1 MLALKTRMGTAL
13 ALIIA
18 TVSPAWAGETLIHA
32 GTVIAVPGE
41 PVLKNQT
48 LTIREGLIISIEP
61 GFRLSTTAEI
71 INGRDMVF
79 MPGLIDAHV
88 HLAIDSLQ
96 DRPQDAVTLEAG
108 DRAFLIA
115 NNAQK
120 TLMAGFT
127 AVQDVGGPPEI
138 FAARRAV
145 RAGLIPGPHIRA
157 AGAAISVTGGH
168 GDIHGYR
175 QDVLSLSPSDN
186 ICNGVGD
193 CRRAVRHAVK
203 SGADL
208 IKVMATGGVTSAT
221 DTGTGQQLMDD
232 ELVAIVAAAK
242 SMGRKVTAHA
252 HDKAGIDAALRAGV
266 DSIEHGSYADAD
278 TAELFKRK
286 NATLVSTLLPGK
298 TVPTWTFLPPSVV
311 KKAQR
316 VSKVVDA
323 MIMAAHDNGITI
335 VFGTDSG
342 VTPHGQNAQEFQYL
356 IEAGMSPMD
365 AIKSA
370 TITAAKHIEMFDK
383 IGTLAP
389 GKYADIIAVNRD
401 PIKDINALT
410 DVDFVMKGGVVYKNE
425 NEQNFSHP

>member
-1 MLALKTRMGTAL
+1 MLDLKTRTGAVLML
-13 ALIIA
+13 MMVM
-18 TVSPAWAGETLIHA
+18 VSPAWAEETLIHA

-48 LTIREGLIISIEP
+48 LTIRDGLIASIEP
-61 GFRLSTTAEI
+61 GFVLSATAKI
-71 INGRDMVF
+71 IDGRDMVF

-88 HLAIDSLQ
+88 HLAINSLQ
-96 DRPQDAVTLEAG
+96 DRPRDTVTLEAG

-115 NNAQK
+115 NNAEK
-120 TLMAGFT
+120 TLLAGFT

-157 AGAAISVTGGH
+157 AGAAISATGGH
-168 GDIHGYR
+168 GDLHGYR
-175 QDVLSLSPSDN
+175 QDVLSLFPSDN

-203 SGADL
+203 SGADV
-208 IKVMATGGVTSAT
+208 IKITATGGVTSAT
-221 DTGTGQQLMDD
+221 DAGTGQQLMDD
-232 ELVAIVAAAK
+232 ELAAIVAAAK

-266 DSIEHGSYADAD
+266 DSIEHGSYADAS

-298 TVPTWTFLPPSVV
+298 TVPTWTFLPPAVT

-316 VSKVVDA
+316 VSQVVDA
-323 MIMAAHDNGITI
+323 MIKTAHESGVTI

-356 IEAGMSPMD
+356 IEAGMSPME
-365 AIKSA
+365 AITSA
-370 TITAAKHIEMFDK
+370 TITAAKHIEMLDK
-383 IGTLAP
+383 IGSLET
-389 GKYADIIAVNRD
+389 GKYADIIGVSGD
-401 PIKDINALT
+401 PLVDINELT
-410 DVDFVMKGGVVYKNE
+410 DVDFVMKVGIIYKNG
-425 NEQNFSHP
+425 NE